1 MKTMEF
7 KYTDLKDGRVLV
19 EVVDFNKNYFDGNFY
34 EEWDYGNIYYTIH
47 TLKRERGFIELY
59 IIKEDKLVG
68 VKIGLGIKNT
78 FSIIP
83 KKYVYIFK
91 DLENKVF
98 NIEENKLLDVLKIK
112 EGGHYYFVNYDEFNN
127 NFYIDEDYNYNTTE
141 EINSELLGNIFKTKE
156 SAEDF
161 IKELE
166 KLFIERKQKLLK
178 NEEVF

>member
-1 MKTMEF
+1 ME
-7 KYTDLKDGRVLV
+7 
-19 EVVDFNKNYFDGNFY
+19 
-34 EEWDYGNIYYTIH
+34 
-47 TLKRERGFIELY
+47 
-59 IIKEDKLVG
+59 
-68 VKIGLGIKNT
+68 IGLGIKNT

-112 EGGHYYFVNYDEFNN
+112 EGCHYYFVNYDEFNN
-127 NFYIDEDYNYNTTE
+127 NFYIDEDYNYNFTE
-141 EINSELLGNIFKTKE
+141 EFNSELLGNIFKTKE

-161 IKELE
+161 IKELD